1 MEERW
6 PRDIGATGERIMD
19 WSEDG
24 TDILRGDAGA
34 VVGRMY
40 PAADFFLR
48 RFLGRCCSD
57 GSGDRADDR
66 SGDSS
71 LSTVGELVSNLT

>member
-1 MEERW
+1 MI
-6 PRDIGATGERIMD
+6 DC
-19 WSEDG
+19 SEDG
-24 TDILRGDAGA
+24 TDILRGDAG
-34 VVGRMY
+34 VVVARMY

-66 SGDSS
+66 SGDSG
-71 LSTVGELVSNLT
+71 LSTVGKLVSNLT